1 MVAARMNPTAVSPDL
16 TNLLWTRDLPREH
29 GFEPLAVEG
38 ALPATLRGT
47 LYRNGPG
54 QFGQFGKRY
63 AHPFE
68 GDGALTAIRFEA
80 GRVLG
85 SSKLTQSAGLAEER
99 AAGRVLYGSAAPW
112 HRRIASGLS
121 GKQKNTANTNVIVW
135 QGRVLALME
144 AAKPTELD
152 AVDLH
157 TIGET
162 DLGAIT
168 SMFSAHP
175 HRVASR
181 KAIYNFGLQY
191 GRTTML
197 HLYELPDVGAARHLG
212 AVELPGAT
220 MLHDFIAT
228 DTHLVFFISPVR
240 VSIPRILLQLG
251 SFEDFFRWKP
261 EHGTEILCV
270 PIDRPNEPVRIGT
283 DAFYQWHF
291 ANARS
296 NGNRIVVDYV
306 RYPTFDTF
314 YEIGGMATGGGQA
327 ALSQGRYHRAT
338 IDLTA
343 RTFSDERILERRCE
357 FPTIAPG
364 YEGRA
369 HTYSYLALDDLGG
382 IGKLDVATGTLDAH
396 VLPATQRATEP
407 VFVANGP
414 GEDDGH
420 VLSLCADGPSDRAF
434 VAVYDAKRIAA
445 GPVAKVWLDHPV
457 PITFHGT
464 FAPAT

>member
-1 MVAARMNPTAVSPDL
+1 
-16 TNLLWTRDLPREH
+16 WTRDLPREH
-29 GFEPLAVEG
+29 GFEPLVVEG
-38 ALPATLRGT
+38 ALPTTLRGT

-80 GRVLG
+80 GRVIG
-85 SSKLTQSAGLAEER
+85 ASKLTQSAGLVAER
-99 AAGRVLYGSAAPW
+99 AADKVLYGSVAPW
-112 HRRIASGLS
+112 HRRIANGLS

-144 AAKPTELD
+144 AARPTELD
-152 AVDLH
+152 PGDLR

-175 HRVASR
+175 HRVVSR
-181 KAIYNFGLQY
+181 KAVYNFGLQY
-191 GRTTML
+191 GRKTML
-197 HLYELPDVGAARHLG
+197 HVYELPDVGAARQLG
-212 AVELPGAT
+212 AVELPAAT

-240 VSIPRILLQLG
+240 VSIPRMLLQIG
-251 SFEDFFRWKP
+251 GFEDFFRWRP

-270 PIDRPNEPVRIGT
+270 PIDRPTEPVRIHA

-296 NGNRIVVDYV
+296 DGNRIVVDYI

-314 YEIGGMATGGGQA
+314 YKIGGMVTGNGEGA
-327 ALSQGRYHRAT
+327 ISEGRYHRAT
-338 IDLTA
+338 IDLATH
-343 RTFSDERILERRCE
+343 TFSDERILDRSCE

-364 YEGRA
+364 ASGRA
-369 HTYSYLALDDLGG
+369 HAFTYLALDELGG
-382 IGKLDVATGTLDAH
+382 IGKLDVTTGKLDAH
-396 VLPATQRATEP
+396 VLPQTQRATEP

-420 VLSLCADGPSDRAF
+420 VLTLCADGPSDRAF

-445 GPVAKVWLDHPV
+445 GPVAKVWLDHSV

-464 FAPAT
+464 FAPS